1 MLKKLLQQ
9 ISNKILLL
17 LSVSLLSAACGSSQS
32 MVETTTDAER
42 PKNIILMIGDGMGLS
57 QISAAMFSNNAKLN
71 LEQMPVLGFHKSY
84 SYDDLVTDS
93 AAGATAFACGIKTFN
108 GAIGVDKDTL
118 GVKTILEEAEENGLA
133 TGLIATSTIVHAT
146 PAAFIAHVVS
156 REQYEEIAVDM
167 LKTEVD
173 LLVGG
178 GKKYFDR
185 REMDTRNLYE
195 EFTQKGYKVTDYSQE
210 EIHEMRWDHSQNLMY
225 LTADKHP
232 LNVGAGR
239 DYLPYATRRG
249 LEFLEKRSK
258 GKGFFIMIEG
268 SQIDWACHAND
279 GKLAIK
285 EALDFDRAVGEALN
299 FARSHGNTLVI
310 VTADHECGGMAL
322 NPGSRMNKIETA
334 FTTINHTAS
343 MIPVFAYGP
352 MSKQFAGIFE
362 NNTINDKM
370 RKAFGFAP
378 KAQTY
383 SGSVKSNEKP

>member
-1 MLKKLLQQ
+1 MLRRLLQQ
-9 ISNKILLL
+9 ISGKMLLL
-17 LSVSLLSAACGSSQS
+17 CSLSFLFGACGSTAP
-32 MVETTTDAER
+32 VESALPDK
-42 PKNIILMIGDGMGLS
+42 PKNVILLIGDGMGLS
-57 QISAAMFSNNAKLN
+57 QISAAMFSNNARLN

-118 GVKTILEEAEENGLA
+118 GIKTILEEAEENGLA

-167 LKTEVD
+167 LKTQVD
-173 LLVGG
+173 LLIGG

-185 REMDTRNLYE
+185 REMDNRNLYE
-195 EFTQKGYKVTDYSQE
+195 ELAQKGYKVTDYSLE
-210 EIHEMRWDHSQNLMY
+210 DMHEMRWDPSENLMY

-239 DYLPYATRRG
+239 DYLPFATRRG
-249 LEFLEKRSK
+249 LEFLEKRGK
-258 GKGFFIMIEG
+258 DKGFFIMIEG

-299 FARSHGNTLVI
+299 FARTRGNTLVI

-322 NPGSRMNKIETA
+322 NPGSKLNKIETA

-362 NNTINDKM
+362 NTSIHQKM
-370 RKAFGFAP
+370 RKALGFAEQKGQP
-378 KAQTY
+378 FR
-383 SGSVKSNEKP
+383 GSANGQEKP

>member
-1 MLKKLLQQ
+1 ML
-9 ISNKILLL
+9 SFFW
-17 LSVSLLSAACGSSQS
+17 ACGSSTPLES
-32 MVETTTDAER
+32 TLPDR

-57 QISAAMFSNNAKLN
+57 QVSAAMFSNNAKLN

-118 GVKTILEEAEENGLA
+118 AVKTILEEAEEMGLA

-146 PAAFIAHVVS
+146 PAAFISHVVS

-167 LKTEVD
+167 LKTPID

-185 REMDTRNLYE
+185 RDADTRNLYQ
-195 EFTQKGYKVTDYSQE
+195 EFATKGYKVTDYSQE
-210 EIHEMRWDHSQNLMY
+210 DIVDMRWDPTSNLIY

-239 DYLPYATRRG
+239 DYLPFATRRG
-249 LEFLEKRSK
+249 LEFLEKRGK
-258 GKGFFIMIEG
+258 DKGFFIMIEG

-285 EALDFDRAVGEALN
+285 EALDFDRAIGEALD
-299 FARSHGNTLVI
+299 FARSRGNTLVI
-310 VTADHECGGMAL
+310 VTADHECGGMAI
-322 NPGSRMNKIETA
+322 NPNSKMNKLETA

-352 MSKQFAGIFE
+352 MAKQFAGIFE
-362 NNTINDKM
+362 NTSIHQKM
-370 RKAFGFAP
+370 RKALGFP
-378 KAQTY
+378 ELKLPAQRP
-383 SGSVKSNEKP
+383 SSAHGNQER

>member
-1 MLKKLLQQ
+1 MLKRLLRQLPG
-9 ISNKILLL
+9 KIMLLYGI
-17 LSVSLLSAACGSSQS
+17 CFFIWGCSSS
-32 MVETTTDAER
+32 KPVETSSNDR
-42 PKNIILMIGDGMGLS
+42 PKNVILMIGDGMGLS
-57 QISAAMFSNNAKLN
+57 QISAAMFSNNNRLN

-118 GVKTILEEAEENGLA
+118 PLKTILEEAEENGMA

-167 LKTEVD
+167 LKTPID
-173 LLVGG
+173 LLIGG

-185 REMDTRNLYE
+185 RENDNRNLYT
-195 EFTQKGYKVTDYSQE
+195 EFQQKGYKVSDYSQE
-210 EIHEMRWDHSQNLMY
+210 EMTEMQWDPSSNFLY

-232 LNVGAGR
+232 LNVAAGR
-239 DYLPYATRRG
+239 DYLPYATKKG

-258 GKGFFIMIEG
+258 DKGFFIMIEG

-285 EALDFDRAVGEALN
+285 EALDFDRAIGEALN
-299 FARSHGNTLVI
+299 FARERGNTLVI

-322 NPGSRMNKIETA
+322 NPGSKMNKIETA
-334 FTTINHTAS
+334 FTTINHTATI
-343 MIPVFAYGP
+343 IPVFAYGP
-352 MSKQFAGIFE
+352 MSKQFSGIFE
-362 NNTINDKM
+362 NTSINTKM
-370 RKAFGFAP
+370 RNALGFP
-378 KAQTY
+378 EHKPQTTN
-383 SGSVKSNEKP
+383 GSTNDRK

>member
-1 MLKKLLQQ
+1 MLKKILWRIAGQT
-9 ISNKILLL
+9 LLL
-17 LSVSLLSAACGSSQS
+17 CGSSIFFS
-32 MVETTTDAER
+32 ACGNTTALVDTMPER

-185 REMDTRNLYE
+185 REMDNRNLYE
-195 EFTQKGYKVTDYSQE
+195 EFAQKGYKVTDYSQE
-210 EIHEMRWDHSQNLMY
+210 EMHEMRWDHTQNLMY

-239 DYLPYATRRG
+239 DYLPFATRRG

-279 GKLAIK
+279 GKLAVK
-285 EALDFDRAVGEALN
+285 EALDFDKAIGEALN

-322 NPGSRMNKIETA
+322 NPGSKMNKIEAA

-362 NNTINDKM
+362 NTTINDKM
-370 RKAFGFAP
+370 RKAFGFPA
-378 KAQTY
+378 KEQTY
-383 SGSVKSNEKP
+383 SGSVKGNDK

>member
-1 MLKKLLQQ
+1 MLKRLLKQ
-9 ISNKILLL
+9 ISIKILLL
-17 LSVSLLSAACGSSQS
+17 SSVSLFGACGGTQ
-32 MVETTTDAER
+32 VVLDTTPNR
-42 PKNIILMIGDGMGLS
+42 PLNVILMIGDGMGLS
-57 QISAAMFSNNAKLN
+57 QISAAMYSNGAKLN

-118 GVKTILEEAEENGLA
+118 GVKTILEEAEERGLA

-156 REQYEEIAVDM
+156 REQYEEIAADVM
-167 LKTEVD
+167 KTEVD
-173 LLVGG
+173 LLIGG

-185 REMDTRNLYE
+185 REIDTRNLYE
-195 EFTQKGYKVTDYSQE
+195 ELAQKGYKVSDYSQE
-210 EIHEMRWDHSQNLMY
+210 DLHDMRWDPSQNLVY

-232 LNVGAGR
+232 LNVAAGR
-239 DYLPYATRRG
+239 DYLPFATRRG

-258 GKGFFIMIEG
+258 GKGFFMMIEG

-285 EALDFDRAVGEALN
+285 EALDFDKAIGEALN
-299 FARSHGNTLVI
+299 FARTRGNTLVI

-362 NNTINDKM
+362 NNSINDKM
-370 RKAFGFAP
+370 RKALGFPA
-378 KAQTY
+378 KSQNY
-383 SGSVKSNEKP
+383 SGNTKSGEKP

>member
-1 MLKKLLQQ
+1 MLKRLLQK
-9 ISNKILLL
+9 ISGKMLLL
-17 LSVSLLSAACGSSQS
+17 LGLTTVLWACGSAAP
-32 MVETTTDAER
+32 VESALPDK

-57 QISAAMFSNNAKLN
+57 QISAAMYSNNNRLN
-71 LEQMPVLGFHKSY
+71 IEQMPVLGFHKSY

-156 REQYEEIAVDM
+156 REQYEEIASDM
-167 LKTEVD
+167 IKTQVD
-173 LLVGG
+173 LLIGG

-185 REMDTRNLYE
+185 RENDSRNLYE
-195 EFTQKGYKVTDYSQE
+195 EYQQKDYKVSDYSQE
-210 EIHEMRWDHSQNLMY
+210 DMHDMRWDATSNLLY

-239 DYLPYATRRG
+239 DYLPYATRRS

-258 GKGFFIMIEG
+258 DKGFFIMIEG

-285 EALDFDRAVGEALN
+285 EALDFDRAIGEALN
-299 FARSHGNTLVI
+299 FARSRGNTLVI

-322 NPGSRMNKIETA
+322 NPGSKMNKIEPA

-352 MSKQFAGIFE
+352 MAKQFAGIFE
-362 NNTINDKM
+362 NTSIHKKM
-370 RKAFGFAP
+370 RQAFGFAET
-378 KAQTY
+378 KTQTY
-383 SGSVKSNEKP
+383 RGSTSGGKNP